1 LPAREQKWTSL
12 LPTSYVRQAGSLP
25 PLEEATAV
33 GMTINTYDAALAFL
47 LDRINYERTG
57 RIPTTALRLDRMREL
72 VRRLGDP
79 HLRVPV
85 VHVAGTKGKGSTA
98 TMIAAILQAAGY
110 RTGLYTSPHL
120 ERIEE
125 RFVIDG
131 AACSPQEFVDLTRSV
146 EPVLRELDAE
156 ATTADV
162 RMPTFFEITTA
173 MAFVYFAQRPVD
185 IAVLE
190 VGLGGRLDSTN
201 VCQPLLSIITS
212 ISLDHTRQLGNTLAA
227 IAREKAGII
236 KPGVPV
242 ISGVVDEEP
251 RQVIEG
257 IAAERG
263 SLLLQY
269 RRDFEAVA
277 RMEPSSA
284 LLDGSDIVYCEGG
297 GDLAATYLELKVRL
311 PGEHQVSNAATAIA
325 AAELLSRSGW
335 KIPEPIIGLAL
346 ANVRCPARIEVVRRE
361 PTVVV
366 DTAHNVASIDALCR
380 TLHGSPAARRILIFA
395 SSKDK
400 DVRGMLRLLLP
411 EFDEVVLTRYVN
423 NPRARTPEKL
433 QTLAA
438 EELPGLALATPPKI
452 HLAEDPLAA
461 WRLAQQL
468 AGADGLVCITGSFFL
483 AAELRGVVARRD

>member
-1 LPAREQKWTSL
+1 MPIEDYS
-12 LPTSYVRQAGSLP
+12 S
-25 PLEEATAV
+25 
-33 GMTINTYDAALAFL
+33 ALAFL

-110 RTGLYTSPHL
+110 CTGLYTSPHL

-201 VCQPLLSIITS
+201 VCQPLLSVITS

-242 ISGVVDEEP
+242 ISSVVDEEP
-251 RQVIEG
+251 RQVIAG

-263 SLLLQY
+263 AELRQFK
-269 RRDFEAVA
+269 RDFDATRRTEQCYVL
-277 RMEPSSA
+277 E
-284 LLDGSDIVYCEGG
+284 GSTIDYCETVGSQTVRLG
-297 GDLAATYLELKVRL
+297 NLKIRL
-311 PGEHQVSNAATAIA
+311 PGEHQAANATTAIA
-325 AAELLSRSGW
+325 AVNLLSRSGW
-335 KIPEPIIGLAL
+335 KIPETAIRTAL

-380 TLHGSPAARRILIFA
+380 TLHGSPARPRVLIFA

-423 NPRARTPEKL
+423 NPRARTLEKL
-433 QTLAA
+433 HVLAA
-438 EELPGLALATPPKI
+438 EALQDLALGIPPKI
-452 HLAEDPLAA
+452 HQAAEPLAA
-461 WRLAQQL
+461 WHLAQKL
-468 AGADGLVCITGSFFL
+468 AGRDGLICITGSFFL
-483 AAELRGVVARRD
+483 AAELRSVTAAQGENPAIFSS

>member
-1 LPAREQKWTSL
+1 MP
-12 LPTSYVRQAGSLP
+12 
-25 PLEEATAV
+25 
-33 GMTINTYDAALAFL
+33 IDDYDSALSFL
-47 LDRINYERTG
+47 LDRINYERSSQ
-57 RIPTTALRLDRMREL
+57 IPTAALRLDRMNEL
-72 VRRLGDP
+72 VRRLGNP

-131 AACSPQEFVDLTRSV
+131 QVCSQQAFVDLTRSV
-146 EPVLRELDAE
+146 EAVVRELDAE
-156 ATTADV
+156 ATSADI

-173 MAFVYFAQRPVD
+173 MAFVYFAQQPVD

-201 VCQPLLSIITS
+201 VCQPLVSVITS
-212 ISLDHTRQLGNTLAA
+212 ISFDHTKQLGNTLAA

-242 ISGVVDEEP
+242 VSGVMEDEP
-251 RQVIEG
+251 RQVIAG

-263 SLLLQY
+263 ALLVQFK
-269 RRDFEAVA
+269 RDFHASLAAPRGAEQC
-277 RMEPSSA
+277 PA
-284 LLDGSDIVYCEGG
+284 LLSGSLINYRENSGG
-297 GDLAATYLELKVRL
+297 RTCSLNEVDVRL
-311 PGEHQVSNAATAIA
+311 PGEHQVANAATAIA
-325 AAELLSRSGW
+325 AVRQLSLTGW
-335 KIPEPIIGLAL
+335 KIPETAIRTAL
-346 ANVRCPARIEVVRRE
+346 ANVHCPARIEVVRRE

-366 DTAHNVASIDALCR
+366 DTAHNVASVAALCR
-380 TLHGSPAARRILIFA
+380 TLGGFAARPRVLVFA

-400 DVRGMLRLLLP
+400 DVPGMLRLLLP

-423 NPRARTPEKL
+423 NPRSRSPEKL
-433 QTLAA
+433 SELAA
-438 EELPGLALATPPKI
+438 GELHDLALKMPPNI
-452 HLAEDPLAA
+452 HQAAEPLAA
-461 WRLAQQL
+461 WAMAEGL
-468 AGADGLVCITGSFFL
+468 AGTTGLICITGSFFL
-483 AAELRGVVARRD
+483 AAELRGAVTASD